1 MKITKARLTQIIK
14 EELEDTSYGRYW
26 DDIEDEEDE
35 YDRSETAE
43 LNRTE
48 KICFEIFHSLQDLS
62 GEWSS
67 RRQGPE
73 GQKYQEELDAI
84 LAQMNGGE
92 EY

>member
-1 MKITKARLTQIIK
+1 MKITRSQLIQIIK
-14 EELEDTSYGRYW
+14 EELEDTSYGRDW
-26 DDIEDEEDE
+26 DEEDE
-35 YDRSETAE
+35 YDEYDGLSADE

-62 GEWSS
+62 DKW
-67 RRQGPE
+67 RPQTME
-73 GQKYQEELDAI
+73 GHVYKEDLDAI